1 MTSLVHQLPEQPT
14 VGGDAQISNVEF
26 RRVMGHLPTGVAV
39 VAALVDG
46 APVGMAINSI
56 TSVSL
61 DPPLIA
67 ICIDNKSTTWPHIRA
82 TGAFTVSIL
91 PAHQVHAPRQFS
103 GPSENRFT
111 GVGWCT
117 HDTGPVLDE
126 SVAWIDCTVYQEH
139 SAGDHTIVVAR
150 ALDIGTA
157 EDGRALL
164 FFRGQYGHF
173 IPVTDKQQL
182 RTTR

>member
-1 MTSLVHQLPEQPT
+1 
-14 VGGDAQISNVEF
+14 
-26 RRVMGHLPTGVAV
+26 MGHLPTGVVV
-39 VAALVDG
+39 VATLVDG

-67 ICIDNKSTTWPHIRA
+67 ICIDNKSSTWPSIRSA
-82 TGAFTVSIL
+82 GAFSVSIL
-91 PAHQVHAPRQFS
+91 PSHQEHAPRQFS
-103 GPSENRFT
+103 GPSERRFD
-111 GVGWCT
+111 GVGWDR
-117 HDTGPVLDE
+117 HDTGPVLE
-126 SVAWIDCTVYQEH
+126 GAVAWIDCLVDDEH

-150 ALDIGTA
+150 ALDMGTA
-157 EDGRALL
+157 DDGHALL

-173 IPVTDKQQL
+173 IPVPDSQTQ

>member
-1 MTSLVHQLPEQPT
+1 MTNLAHQPSGQPT
-14 VGGDAQISNVEF
+14 DSGDVQISHGEF
-26 RRVMGHLPTGVAV
+26 RRAMGHLPTGVAV

-67 ICIDNKSTTWPHIRA
+67 ICIDNKSSTWPQIRA
-82 TGAFTVSIL
+82 TGSFTVSIL
-91 PAHQVHAPRQFS
+91 PDHQVHAPRQFS
-103 GPSENRFT
+103 GPSDSRFS
-111 GVGWCT
+111 GVGWCP
-117 HDTGPVLDE
+117 HATGPVLDE
-126 SVAWIDCTVYQEH
+126 SVAWIDCTVHQEH

-157 EDGRALL
+157 DDGHALL
-164 FFRGQYGHF
+164 FFRGQYGQF
-173 IPVTDKQQL
+173 LPATDNHS
-182 RTTR
+182 